1 MKTALVAIGRREN
14 QYAREWVEHYLK
26 LGFDHIFICDNNRYL
41 EEHFEA
47 VIGDYVDDGLVT
59 ILDYRKTSGYQSAAY
74 NEVYRKYGSEYD
86 WIAFFDFD
94 EFLTFGSGY
103 TLKKMLGKCAG
114 YDCVLV
120 NWECYGDNGLVH
132 NDMRKVQERFTEP
145 LPMDLYVQYT
155 GHTEN
160 EHCKSIVRGG
170 LGEICFKSNPHLPD
184 TRLRCCTADGKRC
197 EHTVFQQVDFTVA
210 RLKHY
215 ITKTVEEYMVRKWS
229 VGTGNKPTLEI
240 FRNKYNE
247 RFYKYN
253 QWTTEKAFVEL
264 KAINSVEQNINVCV
278 VNYNTSELTTA
289 AILSLNRCTPGCHVI
304 VIDNS
309 DKEPFTMGDVPLL
322 CNVEVIN
329 NTQGQI
335 INFDEWLEEF
345 PDKHPGTGNNWASAK
360 HCYTVQWVINKRRN
374 PMILMDSDI
383 LVKRDISPLWDNR
396 YVYAGQR
403 APHHSRFGDVDR
415 VLPFLCYLNIP
426 AMKRAGIS
434 YYNSEKM
441 FCLNQRRPDMAY
453 DTGCWFLED
462 CVQHRAPHQ
471 NLNLDDYIL
480 HLGHGSW
487 RDMKWADWL
496 EMHSKL
502 WKP

>member
-14 QYAREWVEHYLK
+14 QYAREWVEHYLNI
-26 LGFDHIFICDNNRYL
+26 GFNHIFICDNNRYL
-41 EEHFEA
+41 EERFED
-47 VIGDYVDDGLVT
+47 VIGDYVEDGKVT
-59 ILDYRKTSGYQSAAY
+59 VLDYRKTSGYQSAAY
-74 NEVYRKYGSEYD
+74 NEVYRKHGEEYD

-94 EFLTFGSGY
+94 EFLTFDNDY
-103 TLKKMLGKCAG
+103 TLEKMLEKCDG
-114 YDCVLV
+114 YDCILV
-120 NWECYGDNGLVH
+120 NWECYGDNGLVR
-132 NDMRKVQERFTEP
+132 NDTRLVQERFTEP
-145 LPMDLYVQYT
+145 LPSDLHVQYAD
-155 GHTEN
+155 HTEN

-170 LGEICFKSNPHLPD
+170 LGSINFKSNPHLPD
-184 TRLRCCTADGKRC
+184 THLRCCRADGREC
-197 EHTVFQQVDFTVA
+197 GHTVFQQVDFSVA

-309 DKEPFTMGDVPLL
+309 DQEPFRMGDVPML
-322 CNVEVIN
+322 CNVEVID
-329 NTQGQI
+329 NTEGQI
-335 INFDEWLEEF
+335 IDFDQWLSQF
-345 PDKHPGTGNNWASAK
+345 PDKHLGTGNNWASAK
-360 HCYTVQWVINKRRN
+360 HCYTVQWVVNKRRN
-374 PMILMDSDI
+374 PIILMDSDI
-383 LVKRDISPLWDNR
+383 LVKRDISPLWNNR
-396 YVYAGQR
+396 YVYSGQR

-415 VLPFLCYLNIP
+415 VLPFLTFLNVP
-426 AMKRAGIS
+426 EMKKRGIT
-434 YYNSEKM
+434 YYNPKKM
-441 FCLNQRRPDMAY
+441 FALTAEYPGIAY
-453 DTGCWFLED
+453 DTGSWFLEA
-462 CVQHRAPHQ
+462 CEQREVPHMEV
-471 NLNLDDYIL
+471 NLDEYIL

-487 RDMKWADWL
+487 RGGGAKDFLKTN
-496 EMHSKL
+496 SKL
-502 WKP
+502 WR